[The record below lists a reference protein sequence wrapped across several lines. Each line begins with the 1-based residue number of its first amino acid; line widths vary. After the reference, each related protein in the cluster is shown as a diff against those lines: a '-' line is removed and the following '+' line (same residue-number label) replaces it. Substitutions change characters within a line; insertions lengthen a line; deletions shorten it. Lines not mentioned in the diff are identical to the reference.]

1 MTGPAV
7 LKCTWQ
13 AEVRQAH
20 FLSEVSRCRNS
31 RQVEET
37 DGLALALD
45 TPHLIR
51 TGTRACIAHC
61 LVVNYYVGKW
71 IIF

>member
-1 MTGPAV
+1 MTEPAV

-20 FLSEVSRCRNS
+20 FLPEVSRCGNS
-31 RQVEET
+31 RPVEET

-45 TPHLIR
+45 TTHSTPL
-51 TGTRACIAHC
+51 ADPD
-61 LVVNYYVGKW
+61 VNPGFPISWVK
-71 IIF
+71 F